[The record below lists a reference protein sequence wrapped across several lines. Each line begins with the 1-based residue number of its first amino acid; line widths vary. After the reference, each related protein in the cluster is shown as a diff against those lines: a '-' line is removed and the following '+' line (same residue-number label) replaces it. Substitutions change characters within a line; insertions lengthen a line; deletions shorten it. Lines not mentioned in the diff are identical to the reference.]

1 MSNQNQQ
8 SVLCVDSDA
17 KVTAMVQSTLKSL
30 GVLVQSANS
39 GGKALE
45 ILEKAAIDVVIADRQ
60 LPDMDAVE
68 FLRKTRELQPH
79 AQRILLS
86 DSTELESVVSIINE
100 GGLAGFIVKPCE
112 KVRLKQLVSASLSSA
127 SVYRDNGRRLEESE
141 AENGRLSEL
150 VAELEKQVAE
160 ASIEVDV
167 AHAALQKSM
176 DELKFSYEAMVDL
189 CANLAA
195 KPGVES
201 MSTRK
206 KIALALAMGEELKF
220 EEHELIDLRRAT
232 RLHRIGWAAL
242 PPGLTDRPKT
252 EFTHEELREFRKHS
266 LYGEA
271 ILLGIPELRQVGA
284 IIRSQT
290 EWFDGTGVPDGKTKE
305 SIPTAS
311 KIIALARDYYD
322 SLHGRLL
329 VEPLDSREALQDIE
343 DRSGKQYD
351 PDIVAVFLKVLP
363 RVESIDVNL
372 VEKKLETRMLQPGMI
387 LARDLTTQAGTLL
400 LNKGAILQER
410 VIETL
415 VNLED
420 KSGNRLDIHVEME
433 NVN

>member
-8 SVLCVDSDA
+8 TVLCIDGDTKAAS
-17 KVTAMVQSTLKSL
+17 SLKSALNSL
-30 GVLVQSANS
+30 GVLVQAANTSAR
-39 GGKALE
+39 ALE
-45 ILEKAAIDVVIADRQ
+45 VLENSVVDVLIVDMQ
-60 LPDMDAVE
+60 LPDMDLAE
-68 FLRKTRELQPH
+68 FLSKVREVQPH
-79 AQRILLS
+79 TQRLLLA
-86 DSTELESVVSIINE
+86 DSPELDTLVSAINN
-100 GGLAGFIVKPCE
+100 GGIAGFISRRCE
-112 KVRLKQLVSASLSSA
+112 NERLRQMVSETLQLTNRYRENARNLEASN
-127 SVYRDNGRRLEESE
+127 V
-141 AENGRLSEL
+141 ENGQLSEL
-150 VAELEKQVAE
+150 VADLEKQVA
-160 ASIEVDV
+160 ACTAEVEV

-176 DELKFSYEAMVDL
+176 DELKSSYEAMVDL
-189 CANLAA
+189 SANLAA

-201 MSTRK
+201 ISTGK
-206 KIALALAMGEELKF
+206 KITLAMAMGEELNF

-242 PPGLTDRPKT
+242 PPGLTDKPKL
-252 EFTHEELREFRKHS
+252 EFTHEELRVFREHP

-284 IIRSQT
+284 IIRSQL
-290 EWFDGTGVPDGKTKE
+290 EWFDGSGVPDGKTRE

-311 KIIALARDYYD
+311 KIIAVARDYYD

-329 VEPLDSREALQDIE
+329 VEPLNSKEALQDIQ

-363 RVESIDVNL
+363 KVESIDVNL

-387 LARDLTTQAGTLL
+387 LARNLTTEAGTLL
-400 LNKGAILQER
+400 LNKGSILQER

-420 KSGNRLDIHVEME
+420 KSGKRLDIHIAME
-433 NVN
+433 NVQ

>member
-8 SVLCVDSDA
+8 TVLCIDGDT
-17 KVTAMVQSTLKSL
+17 KVTSSVKSALNSL
-30 GVLVQSANS
+30 GVLVQAANS
-39 GGKALE
+39 GLKALE
-45 ILEKAAIDVVIADRQ
+45 VLENSVVDVLIADMQ
-60 LPDMDAVE
+60 LPDMDLVD
-68 FLRKTRELQPH
+68 FLGKVREIQPYT
-79 AQRILLS
+79 QRVLLS
-86 DSTELESVVSIINE
+86 DSPEWDTVVSAINQ
-100 GGLAGFIVKPCE
+100 GGVAGFITKPFE
-112 KVRLKQLVSASLSSA
+112 NERLIQMVSESLLWA
-127 SVYRDNGRRLEESE
+127 NRYRENARSLEESNV
-141 AENGRLSEL
+141 ENGQLSEL
-150 VAELEKQVAE
+150 VADLEKQVA
-160 ASIEVDV
+160 ACNAEVEV

-176 DELKFSYEAMVDL
+176 DELKSSYEAMVDL
-189 CANLAA
+189 SANLAA

-201 MSTRK
+201 ISTGK
-206 KIALALAMGEELKF
+206 KITLAMAMGEELNF

-242 PPGLTDRPKT
+242 PPGLTDKPKV
-252 EFTHEELREFRKHS
+252 EFTHEELRVFREHP

-284 IIRSQT
+284 IIRSQS

-311 KIIALARDYYD
+311 KIIAVARDYYD

-329 VEPLDSREALQDIE
+329 VEPLNSKEALQDIQ
-343 DRSGKQYD
+343 DRSGRQYD

-387 LARDLTTQAGTLL
+387 LARDLTTEAGTLL
-400 LNKGAILQER
+400 LNKGSILQER

-420 KSGNRLDIHVEME
+420 KSGKRLDIHVKME
-433 NVN
+433 NVQ